1 MEYNEQMATSYGK
14 VIVTPD
20 NYMYIV
26 SEDFIIPSN
35 PTEPCSIIRWHKFD
49 YTGCRFATEE
59 ETKKFHKE
67 LNSNGYVWNNGTVTQ
82 MQTPM
87 NLLFAK
93 AKLLREQ
100 KKEIANLDNDIVK
113 LLDRWFEAHESELE
127 EEFDDVICWG
137 GDWHYTD
144 GGTTINIDF
153 SVGCGDESYNGSV
166 SIFLDGHWESVSTH

>member
-82 MQTPM
+82 IRTPM

-93 AKLLREQ
+93 AKLLHEQ
-100 KKEIANLDNDIVK
+100 KKGQPP
-113 LLDRWFEAHESELE
+113 R
-127 EEFDDVICWG
+127 
-137 GDWHYTD
+137 
-144 GGTTINIDF
+144 
-153 SVGCGDESYNGSV
+153 
-166 SIFLDGHWESVSTH
+166 